1 MALVFNP
8 PPNWPKPPAGWSPTP
23 TWRPDP
29 AWGPVPEGWQ
39 LWIEEPEPENEQA
52 PSTAESSSAA
62 SGSSEGSSSAK
73 PSPSSSS
80 EQSGESAQGS
90 APKQR
95 TAPTISEQFAE
106 QKTSHQQ
113 TPEQKTQAESA
124 HAQDAAPAGSESR
137 EVAGERAGA
146 SGSGAATGSSVES
159 QVRSEQSTSET
170 PVNRQSGTAEAPKP
184 QVPEPT
190 REPARD
196 THNAPSAPE
205 ASAQQPGVAQG
216 SGVSY
221 DAREPSATHRI
232 LRGPQVLPL
241 QQVPNGPRLH
251 DRSLYLQNPH
261 SSRFLH
267 ASRAPSSLRVS
278 LRVSLRMRAPSPTS
292 DARDSA

>member
-80 EQSGESAQGS
+80 EQSGESAQDS

-124 HAQDAAPAGSESR
+124 HAQDAASRNSEPR
-137 EVAGERAGA
+137 EAAGERAGA
-146 SGSGAATGSSVES
+146 SGSGAAAGSSADS
-159 QVRSEQSTSET
+159 QMRSEQSAPET
-170 PVNRQSGTAEAPKP
+170 P
-184 QVPEPT
+184 
-190 REPARD
+190 
-196 THNAPSAPE
+196 
-205 ASAQQPGVAQG
+205 
-216 SGVSY
+216 
-221 DAREPSATHRI
+221 RI

-251 DRSLYLQNPH
+251 DRSLFPQSPH

-278 LRVSLRMRAPSPTS
+278 RRVSLRMHAIRLIRAVPRLRHLPDRLLPRAALPRFLPRSSVLRGSLRLP
-292 DARDSA
+292 